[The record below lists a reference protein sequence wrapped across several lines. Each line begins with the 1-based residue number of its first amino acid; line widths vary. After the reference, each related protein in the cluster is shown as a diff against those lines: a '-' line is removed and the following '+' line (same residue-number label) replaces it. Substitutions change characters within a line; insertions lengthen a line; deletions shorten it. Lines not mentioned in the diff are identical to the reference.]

1 MQGKNTFTSSE
12 AEMIRNLLRA
22 KSLASRSEQ
31 KKIRSKLRDL
41 EFYITDFDKSQ
52 SGFTEIEFENLIKN
66 KIIIISDNISS
77 KSPSFEKLNIKIH
90 KDKIDY
96 NQLRKN
102 YKPDFIRVL
111 YIAESPPSGGT
122 FFYAANSNL
131 FRCIKNAFKNVFGE
145 TVVNDLT
152 FLDFFMINKFY
163 LDDLCIEPVNDKI
176 DSARIS
182 LRQQGIEPLSKRI
195 KSYNPDAII
204 ILMKSIALEVKEA
217 IRKSNLNTNNI
228 FVTTFP
234 SFSKENKLNC
244 VKDNEL
250 VLKKLIDLGIV
261 KKVNT

>member
-1 MQGKNTFTSSE
+1 MQGKNIFTSLE
-12 AEMIRNLLRA
+12 AEMIRNLLRE

-31 KKIRSKLRDL
+31 KKIRAKLRDL
-41 EFYITDFDKSQ
+41 EFYITDFDQSQ
-52 SGFTEIEFENLIKN
+52 SGFTVIDFENLIKN
-66 KIIIISDNISS
+66 KIIVISDDISS
-77 KSPSFEKLNIKIH
+77 DSPSFEKLNIKIQ

-102 YKPDFIRVL
+102 YKPDSIRVL
-111 YIAESPPSGGT
+111 YAAESPPSGGT

-145 TVVNDLT
+145 TLVNDLT
-152 FLDFFMINKFY
+152 FLNFFMTNNFY
-163 LDDLCIEPVNDKI
+163 LDDLCIEPVNDKT
-176 DSARIS
+176 DPERIY

-217 IRKSNLNTNNI
+217 IRKSSIKTNNI
-228 FVTTFP
+228 FITTFP
-234 SFSKENKLNC
+234 SFSKENKING

-261 KKVNT
+261 KK